1 MFTFPDSPKHI
12 GLYHRHG
19 FYPRALTALLSRRVS
34 QSEPTPGTRRLS
46 EPSAGELDQ
55 AVRGSAGVS
64 AGVFDGLN
72 LTAKIEELTDH
83 VLGDVVVVDD
93 AGGVSGFAVCHFG
106 AGTAAGSDT
115 CYVKFGAVRPGPEA
129 SSAFRTLLGG
139 CDALAVQRG
148 AGTVL
153 AAVNTA
159 RQAAYEVMLARGYRA
174 GMDGLAMHRPNRVG
188 FSRRSDVV
196 VDDWR

>member
-1 MFTFPDSPKHI
+1 M
-12 GLYHRHG
+12 
-19 FYPRALTALLSRRVS
+19 SRRVS
-34 QSEPTPGTRRLS
+34 QSEPTPGTRRPS

-188 FSRRSDVV
+188 FSRRSDFV